1 MSISTIDAG
10 GYKVFIGDIFD
21 ELAHWINENPFSRV
35 IIMMDE
41 NTRRYCYPVLDEAL
55 PALTEKA
62 GLIEIGSGE
71 VHKNLHTCNYLWEKL
86 TYFGAD
92 RNALVINLSGGVLSD
107 MGGFVAATYK
117 RGVRF
122 INLPTTLLSMVDAS
136 VGGKLG
142 IDYSGYKNHI
152 GLFTS
157 PQAVFVNPVFL
168 KTLPNRELKS
178 GMAEVLKHGLIA
190 DKEYFHDVT
199 NQLNTGKVEY
209 QKLLE
214 RSVQIKNNIVLQ
226 DPHEKGLRKVLN
238 FGHTV
243 GHAIE
248 SWSFESGERLLH
260 GEAIAYGMM
269 VELMLSVRYS
279 GLPEKEAQQALG
291 FLKSYFGSLSL
302 GSEVLIPILQK
313 MHHDKKNRD
322 GKLLFTLLSETGKA
336 VYDVAVDENKV
347 VSAMEEII
355 VV

>member
-10 GYKVFIGDIFD
+10 GYKVIIGGVFD
-21 ELAHWINENPFSRV
+21 ELAHWIYKNSFSRV
-35 IIMMDE
+35 IIMFDD
-41 NTRRYCYPVLDEAL
+41 NTKRYCYPVLKEAL
-55 PALTEKA
+55 PGLTEKA
-62 GLIEIGSGE
+62 RLIEIESGE
-71 VHKNLHTCNYLWEKL
+71 VHKSLHTCNYLWEKL
-86 TYFGAD
+86 TYFGTD
-92 RNALVINLSGGVLSD
+92 RNALIINLSGGVLSD

-117 RGVRF
+117 RGVKF

-142 IDYSGYKNHI
+142 IDYDGYKNHI

-157 PQAVFVNPVFL
+157 PQAVFINPVFL
-168 KTLPNRELKS
+168 KTLPPREFKS

-190 DKEYFHDVT
+190 DKEYFHDVI
-199 NQLNTGKVEY
+199 NQLNTNKINY
-209 QKLLE
+209 QELLG
-214 RSVQIKNNIVLQ
+214 RSVRIKNNIVLQ

-238 FGHTV
+238 FGHTA

-248 SWSFESGERLLH
+248 SWTMESGERLLH

-269 VELMLSVRYS
+269 VELLLSVRYS
-279 GLPEKEAQQALG
+279 GLPEKEALQALG

-302 GSEVLIPILQK
+302 GSDVLIPILQK

-322 GKLLFTLLSETGKA
+322 GKLLFTLLSETGEA
-336 VYDVAVDENKV
+336 VYDVAVDEKNV

>member
-10 GYKVFIGDIFD
+10 GYKVFIGSVFD
-21 ELAHWINENPFSRV
+21 LLADWIDENSFSKIV
-35 IIMMDE
+35 IMMDD
-41 NTRRYCYPVLDEAL
+41 NTKRYCYPVLKEAL
-55 PALTEKA
+55 PGLTERA
-62 GLIEIGSGE
+62 RLIEVGSGE

-86 TYFGAD
+86 TFYGTD

-117 RGVRF
+117 RGVKF

-142 IDYSGYKNHI
+142 IDYNGYKNHI

-157 PQAVFVNPVFL
+157 PQAVFINPVFL
-168 KTLPNRELKS
+168 KTLPPRELKS

-190 DKEYFHDVT
+190 DKEYFHDVIS
-199 NQLNTGKVEY
+199 QLGTGKVDY
-209 QKLLE
+209 QGLLE
-214 RSVQIKNNIVLQ
+214 RSVRIKNNIVLQ
-226 DPHEKGLRKVLN
+226 DPHEEGLRKVLN

-260 GEAIAYGMM
+260 GEAVAYGMM
-269 VELMLSVRYS
+269 VELLLSVRYS

-291 FLKSYFGSLSL
+291 FLKSYFGSLGL
-302 GSEVLIPILQK
+302 GSAVLTPILQK
-313 MHHDKKNRD
+313 MHHDKKNRE

-336 VYDVAVDENKV
+336 VYDVVVDENKV